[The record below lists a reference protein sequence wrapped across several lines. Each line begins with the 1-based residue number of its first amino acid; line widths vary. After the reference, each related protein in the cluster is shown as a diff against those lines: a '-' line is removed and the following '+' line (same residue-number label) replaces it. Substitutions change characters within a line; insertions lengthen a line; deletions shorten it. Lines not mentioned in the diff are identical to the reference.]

1 MYQSTYRLAPV
12 PCNPPPGNTAW
23 KNKLDRC
30 SQIIIGIGA
39 GSTHVHTTHWLKDP
53 ISGHSCHPH
62 GTQGPDLPHSA
73 GRLIPHSN
81 TYIHP
86 IPLPARMADTAYA
99 KKELLEL
106 IKTGENKFCV
116 DCGAPNPQWA
126 SLGVAS
132 FICLSCAGVHRIGG
146 NGPFKTFLAEYEPK
160 EAGGYREGMPLHD
173 KYHCWATTQYREML
187 SAKLAGQPWTPSL
200 PPDSTSAMNSSGT
213 LRKSR
218 AGTRGG
224 LSVGTS
230 RDASASP
237 AASGAPTPV
246 DRKVANEAYFA
257 SLGETNASRPDD
269 LPPSQGGRY
278 VGFGSTPSPQPGSSN
293 PNFGLSSAAA
303 PSLADLQTDPAAALS
318 KGWGFLSTLVTS
330 AARVANE
337 SVVQPGLERA
347 RDPALRAVVEQY
359 AARASELGRGANDW
373 GRRELGVDVVN
384 TASSAWS
391 NLKGGPGGPGGQG
404 EYGRVAEGS
413 NEDSWNSWHDD
424 DGRSNQVSTGTNA
437 QPGTTNKAS
446 EWDEWDDK
454 GWATTGV
461 AEANDIK
468 PSVST
473 KSDTSKTQTPAKK
486 DDEWEDW

>member
-1 MYQSTYRLAPV
+1 MYAIKQDFPMHTK
-12 PCNPPPGNTAW
+12 C
-23 KNKLDRC
+23 
-30 SQIIIGIGA
+30 
-39 GSTHVHTTHWLKDP
+39 HV
-53 ISGHSCHPH
+53 
-62 GTQGPDLPHSA
+62 A
-73 GRLIPHSN
+73 V
-81 TYIHP
+81 
-86 IPLPARMADTAYA
+86 
-99 KKELLEL
+99 
-106 IKTGENKFCV
+106 CV

-132 FICLSCAGVHRIGG
+132 FICLSCVSIGVLVSISRTFISLYLYRYARWGWFFYGALILGAISLRPMFAVSFVRSCTMDTWSADQLNRMHVCQRHNLFCGPAPTNLPPAYRPRPYRSAVTAPLKRSWRNTNRKKLVGIAKVCPYMINIIVGPLPNIG
-146 NGPFKTFLAEYEPK
+146 
-160 EAGGYREGMPLHD
+160 R
-173 KYHCWATTQYREML
+173 C
-187 SAKLAGQPWTPSL
+187 AKLAGQPWTPSL

>member
-1 MYQSTYRLAPV
+1 MT
-12 PCNPPPGNTAW
+12 
-23 KNKLDRC
+23 
-30 SQIIIGIGA
+30 
-39 GSTHVHTTHWLKDP
+39 
-53 ISGHSCHPH
+53 
-62 GTQGPDLPHSA
+62 
-73 GRLIPHSN
+73 
-81 TYIHP
+81 
-86 IPLPARMADTAYA
+86 DTAYA

-106 IKTGENKFCV
+106 IKTGDNKFCV

-126 SLGVAS
+126 SLGVAA
-132 FICLSCAGVHRIGG
+132 FICLSCAGVHRGFGVHISFVRSCTMDTWTADQLNRMHIGG

-160 EAGGYREGMPLHD
+160 EAGGYHEGMPLHD

-187 SAKLAGQPWTPSL
+187 SAKLAGQPWAPSL
-200 PPDSTSAMNSSGT
+200 PSESTSTMSSSGT

-218 AGTRGG
+218 AGTRG

-246 DRKVANEAYFA
+246 DRKTANEAYFA
-257 SLGETNASRPDD
+257 SLGESNASRPDD

-303 PSLADLQTDPAAALS
+303 PSLADLQADPAAALS

-347 RDPALRAVVEQY
+347 RDPALRAVVDQY
-359 AARASELGRGANDW
+359 TARASELGRGANDW
-373 GRRELGVDVVN
+373 GRRELGVDVAG

-404 EYGRVAEGS
+404 GYGRIEDTS

-424 DGRSNQVSTGTNA
+424 HGRSNQASTNTSTNA
-437 QPGTTNKAS
+437 QHGTTNKTG
-446 EWDEWDDK
+446 EWDDWDNK
-454 GWATTGV
+454 GWATAQT
-461 AEANDIK
+461 ETDNSK
-468 PSVST
+468 PSTSA
-473 KSDTSKTQTPAKK
+473 KPDTAKAQTPAKK

>member
-1 MYQSTYRLAPV
+1 
-12 PCNPPPGNTAW
+12 
-23 KNKLDRC
+23 
-30 SQIIIGIGA
+30 
-39 GSTHVHTTHWLKDP
+39 
-53 ISGHSCHPH
+53 
-62 GTQGPDLPHSA
+62 
-73 GRLIPHSN
+73 
-81 TYIHP
+81 
-86 IPLPARMADTAYA
+86 MADTAYA

-106 IKTGENKFCV
+106 IKTGQNKFCV

-132 FICLSCAGVHRIGG
+132 FICLSCAGVHRGFGVHISYVHFFVPVPLRSLGFVRSCTMDTWSADQLNRMHIGG

>member
-1 MYQSTYRLAPV
+1 
-12 PCNPPPGNTAW
+12 
-23 KNKLDRC
+23 
-30 SQIIIGIGA
+30 
-39 GSTHVHTTHWLKDP
+39 
-53 ISGHSCHPH
+53 
-62 GTQGPDLPHSA
+62 
-73 GRLIPHSN
+73 
-81 TYIHP
+81 
-86 IPLPARMADTAYA
+86 MADTAYA

-126 SLGVAS
+126 SLGVAA
-132 FICLSCAGVHRIGG
+132 FICLSCAGVHRGFGVHISCTMDTWSADQLNRMHIGG

-160 EAGGYREGMPLHD
+160 EAGGYHEGMPLHD
-173 KYHCWATTQYREML
+173 KYHCWAATQYREML
-187 SAKLAGQPWTPSL
+187 SAKLAGQPWAPSL
-200 PPDSTSAMNSSGT
+200 PPEPISTMGSSGT

-218 AGTRGG
+218 AGARGG

-230 RDASASP
+230 REASASP
-237 AASGAPTPV
+237 AASGTPTPV

-257 SLGETNASRPDD
+257 SLGETNATRPDD

-278 VGFGSTPSPQPGSSN
+278 VGFGSTPSPQTGSSN

-359 AARASELGRGANDW
+359 TARASELGRGANDW
-373 GRRELGVDVVN
+373 GRRELGVDVAG

-404 EYGRVAEGS
+404 GYGRIAGTS
-413 NEDSWNSWHDD
+413 NEEGWNSWHDD
-424 DGRSNQVSTGTNA
+424 GGRSNQVSTSTSV
-437 QPGTTNKAS
+437 QPSATTRAS
-446 EWDEWDDK
+446 EWDDWDDK
-454 GWATTGV
+454 GWVTGSTETDNTKSNTGV
-461 AEANDIK
+461 K
-468 PSVST
+468 P
-473 KSDTSKTQTPAKK
+473 DTSKAQASAKK
-486 DDEWEDW
+486 NDEWEDW

>member
-1 MYQSTYRLAPV
+1 
-12 PCNPPPGNTAW
+12 
-23 KNKLDRC
+23 
-30 SQIIIGIGA
+30 
-39 GSTHVHTTHWLKDP
+39 
-53 ISGHSCHPH
+53 
-62 GTQGPDLPHSA
+62 
-73 GRLIPHSN
+73 
-81 TYIHP
+81 
-86 IPLPARMADTAYA
+86 MADTAYA

-126 SLGVAS
+126 SLGVAA
-132 FICLSCAGVHRIGG
+132 FICLSCAGIHRGFGVHISFVRSCTMDTWSADQLNRMHIGG
-146 NGPFKTFLAEYEPK
+146 NGPFKTFLKEYEPK
-160 EAGGYREGMPLHD
+160 ETGGYREGMPLHD

-187 SAKLAGQPWTPSL
+187 NSKLAGQPWAPSL
-200 PPDSTSAMNSSGT
+200 PPEPTSSMNSSGT

-237 AASGAPTPV
+237 AASNTPTPV
-246 DRKVANEAYFA
+246 DRKTANEAYFA
-257 SLGETNASRPDD
+257 SLGETNASRPED

-278 VGFGSTPSPQPGSSN
+278 VGFGSAPSPQPGSSN

-303 PSLADLQTDPAAALS
+303 PSFADLQTDPAAALS

-359 AARASELGRGANDW
+359 TTRASELGRGANEW
-373 GRRELGVDVVN
+373 GRRELGVDVVG

-391 NLKGGPGGPGGQG
+391 SVRGGPGGPGGQG
-404 EYGRVAEGS
+404 GYGRVGD
-413 NEDSWNSWHDD
+413 NEDGWNSWHDD
-424 DGRSNQVSTGTNA
+424 SGASTQANTGANLQSSTA
-437 QPGTTNKAS
+437 TKAN
-446 EWDEWDDK
+446 EWDDWDDK
-454 GWATTGV
+454 GWATAPT
-461 AEANDIK
+461 EA
-468 PSVST
+468 ST
-473 KSDTSKTQTPAKK
+473 KPVNKPDTSKAPAPPTKK

>member
-1 MYQSTYRLAPV
+1 
-12 PCNPPPGNTAW
+12 
-23 KNKLDRC
+23 
-30 SQIIIGIGA
+30 
-39 GSTHVHTTHWLKDP
+39 
-53 ISGHSCHPH
+53 
-62 GTQGPDLPHSA
+62 
-73 GRLIPHSN
+73 
-81 TYIHP
+81 
-86 IPLPARMADTAYA
+86 MADTAYA

-126 SLGVAS
+126 SLGVAA
-132 FICLSCAGVHRIGG
+132 FICLSCAGVHRGFGVHISFVRSCTMDTWSADQL
-146 NGPFKTFLAEYEPK
+146 N
-160 EAGGYREGMPLHD
+160 RMH
-173 KYHCWATTQYREML
+173 L
-187 SAKLAGQPWTPSL
+187 SAKLAGQPWAPSL
-200 PPDSTSAMNSSGT
+200 PPEPSSAMTSSGT

-237 AASGAPTPV
+237 AASAAPTPV
-246 DRKVANEAYFA
+246 DRKTANEAYFA

-303 PSLADLQTDPAAALS
+303 PSLADIQADPAAALS

-337 SVVQPGLERA
+337 SVLQPGLERA
-347 RDPALRAVVEQY
+347 RDPALRAVVDQY

-373 GRRELGVDVVN
+373 GRRELGVDVAGAA
-384 TASSAWS
+384 TSAWS
-391 NLKGGPGGPGGQG
+391 NVRGGPGGPGGQG
-404 EYGRVAEGS
+404 GYGRVGENTNEEGWG
-413 NEDSWNSWHDD
+413 SWQDD
-424 DGRSNQVSTGTNA
+424 DGRPTQANNSTNA
-437 QPGTTNKAS
+437 QPNTTTKAND
-446 EWDEWDDK
+446 WDDWDDK
-454 GWATTGV
+454 GWTT
-461 AEANDIK
+461 APTQTSNTQPTTK
-468 PSVST
+468 PDTT
-473 KSDTSKTQTPAKK
+473 KAPTPAKK

>member
-1 MYQSTYRLAPV
+1 
-12 PCNPPPGNTAW
+12 
-23 KNKLDRC
+23 
-30 SQIIIGIGA
+30 
-39 GSTHVHTTHWLKDP
+39 
-53 ISGHSCHPH
+53 
-62 GTQGPDLPHSA
+62 
-73 GRLIPHSN
+73 
-81 TYIHP
+81 
-86 IPLPARMADTAYA
+86 MADTAYA

-126 SLGVAS
+126 SLGVAA
-132 FICLSCAGVHRIGG
+132 FICLSCAGIHRGFGVHISFVRSCTMDTWSADQLNRMHIGG
-146 NGPFKTFLAEYEPK
+146 NGPFKTFLKEYEPK
-160 EAGGYREGMPLHD
+160 EVGGYREGMPLHD

-187 SAKLAGQPWTPSL
+187 NAKLAGEPWAPSL
-200 PPDSTSAMNSSGT
+200 PPEPTSATGSSGA

-246 DRKVANEAYFA
+246 DRKTANETYFA
-257 SLGETNASRPDD
+257 SLGEANASRPED

-303 PSLADLQTDPAAALS
+303 PSFADLQADPTAALS

-359 AARASELGRGANDW
+359 TTRASELGRGANDW
-373 GRRELGVDVVN
+373 GRRELGVDVAGA
-384 TASSAWS
+384 ASSAWS
-391 NLKGGPGGPGGQG
+391 SVKGGPGGPGGQG
-404 EYGRVAEGS
+404 GYGRLGESA
-413 NEDSWNSWHDD
+413 NEESWSPWHDD
-424 DGRSNQVSTGTNA
+424 DGGSNQANSITNA
-437 QPGTTNKAS
+437 QSSTTAKAS
-446 EWDEWDDK
+446 DWNDWDDK
-454 GWATTGV
+454 GWATAPT
-461 AEANDIK
+461 ETN
-468 PSVST
+468 
-473 KSDTSKTQTPAKK
+473 SKTSVKPDTTKAPTSAKK